1 MLLSNSTQF
10 LFLNFVYMYTL
21 QFTTETNSPL
31 RNLPFL
37 ILLRS
42 CPRSP
47 PMRSTMA
54 QSLTTLGDG
63 TDWCQTTLEES
74 QPVAEPHHSQAQTVD
89 SDWLLGHLSFP
100 FSFLGGGIC
109 EMRDRREDCTVQPVD
124 LFVVCICCQP
134 TALANLTVTH
144 KFNQA
149 RPVFLHF
156 ENPSSQNTKRKTL
169 MSKRALIH

>member
-10 LFLNFVYMYTL
+10 LFLYFVYMYTL

-63 TDWCQTTLEES
+63 TDWDKINSTNIIIIIS
-74 QPVAEPHHSQAQTVD
+74 SRPK
-89 SDWLLGHLSFP
+89 LLLKILQWSLYTQFLS
-100 FSFLGGGIC
+100 
-109 EMRDRREDCTVQPVD
+109 M
-124 LFVVCICCQP
+124 
-134 TALANLTVTH
+134 
-144 KFNQA
+144 
-149 RPVFLHF
+149 
-156 ENPSSQNTKRKTL
+156 
-169 MSKRALIH
+169 